1 MDVKTVKEQDGTW
14 FVLFCFVFFV
24 VREKE
29 KATTRLGWW
38 TGRKKFGFYRVFFS
52 CFRPSGFVRLTPRF
66 SFFFPSTTSS
76 WAHLSDSSSLS
87 LSLSHTQTL
96 LESRKRGQRTESWTP
111 FSFLFFYF
119 FFCCLRPV
127 ASVSTCGP
135 TVQRPFFLF
144 VIWFVSWPIC
154 WSRLRNRSQR
164 VPFNRARR
172 REEEKTSFYR
182 VFCLVFTGL
191 PKDWL
196 GWEEDGQRVETV
208 AIAIASSLGLQK
220 CLQTASQ
227 RNESRRKTRWP
238 LLKWLELI
246 LLSLFFCSVDR
257 VDTFSNGIK

>member
-111 FSFLFFYF
+111 FSFPFFLFFYF
-119 FFCCLRPV
+119 FF
-127 ASVSTCGP
+127 AACGP
-135 TVQRPFFLF
+135 SHPSPPAGRPFSGRFSSSWFDLCRGPF
-144 VIWFVSWPIC
+144 VGPVCEIDRNA
-154 WSRLRNRSQR
+154 SRSIELDVGKKKRQ
-164 VPFNRARR
+164 
-172 REEEKTSFYR
+172 
-182 VFCLVFTGL
+182 VFTGCF
-191 PKDWL
+191 
-196 GWEEDGQRVETV
+196 
-208 AIAIASSLGLQK
+208 A
-220 CLQTASQ
+220 
-227 RNESRRKTRWP
+227 
-238 LLKWLELI
+238 
-246 LLSLFFCSVDR
+246 
-257 VDTFSNGIK
+257 